1 MTLAIIAV
9 SVLLVL
15 GIAGPYL
22 PGALS
27 RVTALFQGKASL
39 QGDIFVT
46 MKSGDVKRGADVEVG
61 VVRVD
66 DEFLK
71 SWEAILTDYTTVS
84 AEIIQRST
92 DRRERAGVLSAS
104 GRHSE
109 AMRSYV
115 REISRMIS
123 DKPTG
128 HSASGPEP

>member
-15 GIAGPYL
+15 GIVGPYL

-109 AMRSYV
+109 AIAELRSGD
-115 REISRMIS
+115 R
-123 DKPTG
+123 G
-128 HSASGPEP
+128 